1 LRAPRCGTLIGMRA
15 IKVYAERETWGALGY
30 CILGFPLAIAGFVF
44 AVTALSLSAGLAVT
58 LIGLPLL
65 GLSLAVARGWGA
77 LHRGMARSF
86 LGVDVEPP
94 VVRRRPGLLGAVGE
108 RHGWRAIA
116 FTLVRFPLAIVDFVL
131 AVTFFAYAFGALTY
145 PIWWRF
151 PRQRDDHH
159 VLHHGMQLG
168 PHWYADTAGRI
179 ALVFAG
185 GLLLTLIAPWVVRGV
200 TRLDAAL
207 IRGLLGPT
215 DSDRRIQSLEETR
228 TIAVDESAAA
238 LRRIERDLHDG
249 AQARL
254 VGLAMSLGVAK
265 EELDSGEA
273 SLDRVRELVDTAH
286 REAKGTIV
294 DLRDLARG
302 IHPPA
307 LDNGLAD
314 ALATLAARST
324 LPTTARVDL
333 PQRPSPAVESMVYF
347 CTAELLTNAVKHSG
361 AHRASID
368 VRETNG
374 TLYLR
379 VHDDGAGGAEVG
391 QTVGSGLQGLA
402 DRVATVD
409 GTLVIDSP
417 VGGPT
422 DITVAIPMGS

>member
-1 LRAPRCGTLIGMRA
+1 MRA
-15 IKVYAERETWGALGY
+15 IKVYAERQTWGAVAY
-30 CILGFPLAIAGFVF
+30 CLIGFPLAIAGFVF
-44 AVTALSLSAGLAVT
+44 VVTTISVSAGLSVT
-58 LIGLPLL
+58 LVGLPLL
-65 GLSLAVARGWGA
+65 GLSVAMSRGWGA
-77 LHRGMARSF
+77 ANRAMGRTF
-86 LGVDVEPP
+86 LGVDVERPI
-94 VVRRRPGLLGAVGE
+94 VRRRPGILGYIGE
-108 RHGWRAIA
+108 RNGWRAIL
-116 FTLVRFPLAIVDFVL
+116 FMLIRFPLAIVDFVF
-131 AVTFFAYAFGALTY
+131 AVAFFAYALGALTY

-159 VLHHGMQLG
+159 VLHHGMQFG
-168 PHWYADTAGRI
+168 PHWYADTPGRI
-179 ALVFAG
+179 ALVFLG
-185 GLLLTLIAPWVVRGV
+185 GVVLALLAPWIVRGV

-215 DSDRRIQSLEETR
+215 DADRRIQSLEETR
-228 TIAVDESAAA
+228 TLAVDESAAA

-254 VGLAMSLGVAK
+254 VGVAMNLGVAK
-265 EELDSGEA
+265 EELDRGEV
-273 SLDRVRELVDTAH
+273 SLERIRELVDTAH
-286 REAKGTIV
+286 REAKGTIT

-314 ALATLAARST
+314 ALTTLAARST
-324 LPTTARVDL
+324 LPTTARVEL
-333 PQRPSPAVESMVYF
+333 PQRPSAAVETIVYF

-368 VRETNG
+368 VRQTG
-374 TLYLR
+374 STLYLR
-379 VHDDGAGGAEVG
+379 VHDDGAGGAEIG

-422 DITVAIPMGS
+422 DVTIAIPIGS

>member
-1 LRAPRCGTLIGMRA
+1 VTASRCGTLIGMRA
-15 IKVYAERETWGALGY
+15 IKVYAERQTWGAFAY
-30 CILGFPLAIAGFVF
+30 CILGFPLAVAGFVF
-44 AVTALSLSAGLAVT
+44 VVTAISVSAGLAIT

-65 GLSLAVARGWGA
+65 GLSVAIARHWGA
-77 LHRGMARSF
+77 LHRNLARSF
-86 LGVDVEPP
+86 LAVDVEAP
-94 VVRRRPGLLGAVGE
+94 VVRRRPGILGYVTE

-116 FTLVRFPLAIVDFVL
+116 FTLIRFPLGIIDFVL
-131 AVTFFAYAFGALTY
+131 AVTFFAYALGGLTY
-145 PIWWRF
+145 PIWWRWL
-151 PRQRDDHH
+151 RQHDGGEFHRG
-159 VLHHGMQLG
+159 LAFG
-168 PHWYADTAGRI
+168 PHWYADTTDRI
-179 ALVFAG
+179 ALMFLG
-185 GLLLTLIAPWVVRGV
+185 GVVLALCAPWVVRRI

-207 IRGLLGPT
+207 TRSLLGPT
-215 DSDRRIQSLEETR
+215 DADRRIQSLEETR

-254 VGLAMSLGVAK
+254 VGLAMNLGVAK

-273 SLDRVRELVDTAH
+273 SIERVRELVDSAH

-368 VRETNG
+368 VRETDG

-379 VHDDGAGGAEVG
+379 VHDDGAGGAEAG

-422 DITVAIPMGS
+422 DVTIAIPLGS

>member
-1 LRAPRCGTLIGMRA
+1 MRA
-15 IKVYAERETWGALGY
+15 IKVYAERQTWGALAY
-30 CILGFPLAIAGFVF
+30 CLLGFPVAVAGFVF
-44 AVTALSLSAGLAVT
+44 VVTSISVSAGLSIT

-65 GLSLAVARGWGA
+65 GLAVALARGWGA
-77 LHRGMARSF
+77 LYRGMARAF
-86 LGVDVEPP
+86 LDTDVEAPI
-94 VVRRRPGLLGAVGE
+94 VRRRPGILGYVGE
-108 RHGWRAIA
+108 RNGWRAIA
-116 FTLVRFPLAIVDFVL
+116 FILIRLPLGIVDFVV
-131 AVTFFAYAFGALTY
+131 AVTFFAYTLGALTY
-145 PIWWRF
+145 PIWWRW
-151 PRQRDDHH
+151 PRQHDGE
-159 VLHHGMQLG
+159 VLHHGMQFG

-179 ALVFAG
+179 TLVFLAG
-185 GLLLTLIAPWVVRGV
+185 ILLSLVAPWIVRGI
-200 TRLDAAL
+200 TQLDAAL
-207 IRGLLGPT
+207 IRTLLGPT
-215 DSDRRIQSLEETR
+215 DADQRIQSLEETR

-254 VGLAMSLGVAK
+254 VGLAMNLGIVK
-265 EELDSGEA
+265 DELDGSDDDV

-307 LDNGLAD
+307 LDNGLGD
-314 ALATLAARST
+314 ALTTLAARST

-333 PQRPSPAVESMVYF
+333 AHRPSEAVETIVYF

-361 AHRASID
+361 ANRASID
-368 VRETNG
+368 VREVG
-374 TLYLR
+374 STLYLR

-391 QTVGSGLQGLA
+391 RTVGSGLAGLA

-422 DITVAIPMGS
+422 DITIAIPVGS